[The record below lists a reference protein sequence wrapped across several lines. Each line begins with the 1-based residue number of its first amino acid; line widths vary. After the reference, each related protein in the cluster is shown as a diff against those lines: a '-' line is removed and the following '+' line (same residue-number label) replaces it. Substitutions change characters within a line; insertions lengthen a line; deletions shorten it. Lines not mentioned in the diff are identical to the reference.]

1 MPPTRH
7 SWRWPD
13 ADHPSHYR
21 EGRRL
26 ESRPLPHDREP
37 PPFMPLVIKA
47 IEDGPSGLRAVSV
60 APYGEQNG
68 DLMRDSGDVLRA
80 QGIRALGLLLPE
92 GTLPCSRCLH
102 LSTDVGSS
110 WFLDAMI
117 EASDFDKS
125 VPRQGQRGRR
135 PSAGQVL
142 ARLLAI
148 RFAKRD
154 SPGSAC
160 ERISDIRQIGDPRRI
175 SNCDARVPF
184 SPRAGNAERSGT
196 NQYHFRPPPAAPG
209 R

>member
-13 ADHPSHYR
+13 ADHPSRYP

-37 PPFMPLVIKA
+37 PPTWPSSSRPSKTA
-47 IEDGPSGLRAVSV
+47 RPDCGPFRLGRCAPSSRNTSSRASIT
-60 APYGEQNG
+60 GRNF
-68 DLMRDSGDVLRA
+68 
-80 QGIRALGLLLPE
+80 ALQQV
-92 GTLPCSRCLH
+92 CLH
-102 LSTDVGSS
+102 SSTDVGSS

-117 EASDFDKS
+117 EAPDFDKS

-142 ARLLAI
+142 ARLLAV

-154 SPGSAC
+154 SPGPAC

-209 R
+209 H